1 MLQGIIFDMDGVLID
16 SHPVHRHA
24 WRQFLSTVG
33 KDVREEELDFILEGR
48 RREEILRY
56 FFGELPDTA
65 LVEYGHRKDRFFEEN
80 FREVRLIPGIRP
92 FLDALETA
100 GVQTAI
106 ATSASSSRT
115 WGTLQRLNLDKK
127 FATVVTGDD
136 VTIGK
141 PDPAVYQLA
150 SRRMN
155 ITAQEIL
162 VLEDAPCGVQAA
174 KSAGMRCVGVA
185 HRGRADSLLRAGA
198 DHVISH
204 FLDLSVEKV
213 IQLWIRI
220 NDNNPRSRSAGASAG
235 KHHEP
240 PISS

>member
-1 MLQGIIFDMDGVLID
+1 MLEAIIFDMDGVLID
-16 SHPVHRHA
+16 SHPVHRRA
-24 WRQFLSTVG
+24 WRQFLNTVG

-48 RREEILRY
+48 RREEILRH
-56 FFGELPDTA
+56 FLGELPDTA
-65 LVEYGHRKDRFFEEN
+65 LAEYGLRKDQFFEEK
-80 FREVRLIPGIRP
+80 FREIRLIPGIRR
-92 FLDALETA
+92 FLDRLEAA

-115 WGTLQRLNLDKK
+115 WGTLQRLNLNKK
-127 FATVVTGDD
+127 FATIVTGDD

-155 ITAQEIL
+155 ITAGKIL

-174 KSAGMRCVGVA
+174 KSAGMRCIGVA
-185 HRGRADSLLRAGA
+185 QSSRADALLRAGA
-198 DHVISH
+198 DSVISH
-204 FLDLSVEKV
+204 FLDLSVEKL
-213 IQLWIRI
+213 IQLWITI
-220 NDNNPRSRSAGASAG
+220 NRDNPRRRIPGFSAGNHYG
-235 KHHEP
+235 P